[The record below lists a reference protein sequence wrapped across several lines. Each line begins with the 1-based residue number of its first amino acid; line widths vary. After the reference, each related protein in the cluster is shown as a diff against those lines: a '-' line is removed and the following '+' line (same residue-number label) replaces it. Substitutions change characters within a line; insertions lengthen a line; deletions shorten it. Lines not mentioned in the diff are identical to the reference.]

1 MGKSIF
7 GFLISVGPKEVKSV
21 TVSYDLPYS
30 IPSSRKSIDY
40 GLRVYKQPGIDSYPM
55 DLSFS
60 IPFTYKFVDNKDA
73 YSSKIISDE
82 DLSFKMVQN

>member
-7 GFLISVGPKEVKSV
+7 GFLISVGPKEVKSI
-21 TVSYDLPYS
+21 TISYDLPYS
-30 IPSSRKSIDY
+30 IQSSQKSIDY

-60 IPFTYKFVDNKDA
+60 IPFTYRLVDGKES
-73 YSSKIISDE
+73 YSKEIKSDE
-82 DLSFKMVQN
+82 NLYFKIVQN